1 MKLTRRQVMQLGL
14 GVGTSLLLPEV
25 SLARQS
31 APLIQRPIPS
41 TGERLPIVGIGTA
54 RRYNVTTAADKD
66 ELKEVVRLFSE
77 LGGKVIDTAP
87 SYGAAEDVVGE
98 IVDDL
103 NIRDALFLGTK
114 VRKEGRNAGLSEM
127 ETSRERLRT
136 DMIDL
141 VAVHNLVDTD
151 TQLATLRER
160 KAEGLIR
167 YVGMTTSSDRQHDNF
182 ADKISREQ
190 IDIVQVNYSL
200 DRRAVED
207 RILPIAADSGLAVWV
222 NLPYGRGRLFD
233 AVGDR
238 PLPDWA
244 VEFDCKSWGQF
255 FLKYILGHPA
265 VSCVI
270 PGTARVRYVA
280 DNLGAA
286 QGRLPDE
293 RQRQRMVRFI
303 ESL

>member
-1 MKLTRRQVMQLGL
+1 
-14 GVGTSLLLPEV
+14 
-25 SLARQS
+25 
-31 APLIQRPIPS
+31 
-41 TGERLPIVGIGTA
+41 
-54 RRYNVTTAADKD
+54 
-66 ELKEVVRLFSE
+66 
-77 LGGKVIDTAP
+77 VIDTAP

-114 VRKEGRNAGLSEM
+114 VRKEGRSAGLSEM

-167 YVGMTTSSDRQHDNF
+167 YVGMTTSSNRQHDNF

-190 IDIVQVNYSL
+190 IDIIQVNYSL

-207 RILPIAADSGLAVWV
+207 RILPVAADHGLAVWV

-244 VEFDCKSWGQF
+244 VEFDCESWGQF